1 MLTFVASFSGMP
13 NTTDNYKEPSSPF
26 LQDDVFTSDQVISDP
41 LPRNMAS
48 VVEDIL
54 TSDRDPSDNLPQN
67 VANLVERML
76 RQEHFSASEEVWPVI
91 WDFSG
96 HSLLHGM
103 NPIFMSREAVYLLVC
118 DLSKDLFSKEHTG
131 QSARATNMQHK
142 ADSCFDHLVRWMD
155 LVHSFQDTSAASVT
169 NSAQPPVI
177 LVGTHADKVSGDP
190 WNRLEAIL
198 DSFHRKQFSSHI
210 VDKFS
215 VDNTRARQAKE
226 DPAILRLWQKIISV
240 ASSLPHTN
248 REIPLQWLR
257 VEKVLHRLAAEGF
270 KYITLQQ
277 FKTVAERVCRF
288 HVDEDSNE
296 LLHFLC
302 DCGAVL
308 CFNETD
314 ESNCLVFLDPQW
326 LVHLFCQIIN
336 VVSGRKEPMNI
347 RQCRQTL
354 AKNGILS
361 EELVNFACQESDL
374 NLSKESLLSVMEKA
388 SLVCRIEV
396 QNGEVVYLVPSML
409 PATPENEIL
418 ELIDQYMTAPV
429 YITFN
434 TGYIPYGL
442 FSRFVVLFSDWASK
456 EHSARPPKMS
466 ANTARFFIG
475 KKNDYS
481 LTFAF
486 FKSVVMVH
494 VLREGSKEE
503 ETEMTAICQQ
513 VYRLGTYV
521 T

>member
-1 MLTFVASFSGMP
+1 MLIFVASFSGRP
-13 NTTDNYKEPSSPF
+13 STTDYYKEPPSPL

-41 LPRNMAS
+41 LSRTMAS
-48 VVEDIL
+48 LVKDIL
-54 TSDRDPSDNLPQN
+54 TSNQDQLDNLPQN

-96 HSLLHGM
+96 QSLLHGM
-103 NPIFMSREAVYLLVC
+103 NPVFMSREAVYLLVC
-118 DLSKDLFSKEHTG
+118 DLSKDLFSKERTD
-131 QSARATNMQHK
+131 QPARATNMQHK
-142 ADSCFDHLVRWMD
+142 TGSCFDHLVRWMD
-155 LVHSFQDTSAASVT
+155 LVHSFQDTSAGSVT
-169 NSAQPPVI
+169 SSVQPPVI

-198 DSFHRKQFSSHI
+198 DSFHGKAFSSLI

-215 VDNTRARQAKE
+215 VDNTRAGQAQE
-226 DPAILRLWQKIISV
+226 DPTIVRLRQKIISV

-257 VEKVLHRLAAEGF
+257 VEKVLHRLAGEGF

-277 FKTVAERVCRF
+277 FKEVAKRVCRF
-288 HVDEDSNE
+288 YVHEDSDE

-302 DCGAVL
+302 DCGAIL
-308 CFNETD
+308 YFNETD
-314 ESNCLVFLDPQW
+314 ESNSLVFLDPQW
-326 LVHLFCQIIN
+326 LVHLFCKIIT
-336 VVSGRKEPMNI
+336 VVSGKKEPMNI

-354 AKNGILS
+354 AKKGILS
-361 EELVNFACQESDL
+361 EELVNFACQESDV

-388 SLVCRIEV
+388 SLVCRLEV

-418 ELIDQYMTAPV
+418 GLIDQYMTAPV

-475 KKNDYS
+475 KKNDYG

-513 VYRLGTYV
+513 VYRLGIYV

>member
-1 MLTFVASFSGMP
+1 MLIFVASFSGMS
-13 NTTDNYKEPSSPF
+13 NTTDHYEELPSPL

-41 LPRNMAS
+41 LPTNIAS
-48 VVEDIL
+48 LVEDIL
-54 TSDRDPSDNLPQN
+54 TSDQDPSDNLPQN
-67 VANLVERML
+67 VANLVERVL

-96 HSLLHGM
+96 QSLLHGM

-118 DLSKDLFSKEHTG
+118 DLTKDLFSKEHTD
-131 QSARATNMQHK
+131 QSARATTMQHK
-142 ADSCFDHLVRWMD
+142 TDSSFDHLVRWMD

-169 NSAQPPVI
+169 SSAQPPVI

-198 DSFHRKQFSSHI
+198 DSFHGKQFSSHI

-215 VDNTRARQAKE
+215 VDNTRAGQAQE
-226 DPAILRLWQKIISV
+226 DPTILTLRQKIISV

-257 VEKVLHRLAAEGF
+257 VEKVLHSLAAKGF

-277 FKTVAERVCRF
+277 FKTVAKRVCRF
-288 HVDEDSNE
+288 QVDEDSDE

-308 CFNETD
+308 CFKEND
-314 ESNCLVFLDPQW
+314 ESNSLVFLDPQW
-326 LVHLFCQIIN
+326 LVRLFCQIIA
-336 VVSGRKEPMNI
+336 VVSGKKEPMNI

-354 AKNGILS
+354 AKKGILS

-388 SLVCRIEV
+388 SLVCRLEV

-418 ELIDQYMTAPV
+418 GLIDQYITAPV
-429 YITFN
+429 YITFS

-503 ETEMTAICQQ
+503 ETEITAICQQ
-513 VYRLGTYV
+513 VYRLGIHV
-521 T
+521 A